1 MHRVGER
8 DKLSVKKY
16 GSHTFVSRQKY
27 PMQKIS
33 EWFGNR

>member
-16 GSHTFVSRQKY
+16 GSHTFVSR
-27 PMQKIS
+27 
-33 EWFGNR
+33 